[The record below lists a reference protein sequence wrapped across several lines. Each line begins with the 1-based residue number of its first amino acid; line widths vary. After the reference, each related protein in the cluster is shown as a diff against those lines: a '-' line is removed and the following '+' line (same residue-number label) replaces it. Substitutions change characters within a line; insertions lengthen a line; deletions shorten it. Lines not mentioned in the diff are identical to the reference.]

1 MHGRPEPKHLLDTLA
16 DQNIGNG
23 FILQPQA
30 GGATVVPQSS
40 ANSSSYERIL
50 MLTGPSSTGQTTSIV
65 LTASRLSGPNNPY
78 PGFPGPITGIIEFG
92 NGGQF
97 TKVEVDIPIGPFVG
111 DFQSATPAT
120 EPQDGGV
127 IVTVPTGVL
136 RVYARYDN
144 QLIQPVITALNPHS
158 PSPPQSLAQLYNAAH
173 PLSPVLILGPGGPIK
188 TPNGTIVP
196 PEPVQVKAM
205 AAFFS
210 RHTSKVYRT
219 QYCYAS
225 GLGGNPISV
234 GGVYF
239 CIPPFARSVKIL
251 RSPYTAPLTITLLDN
266 LGNFLEGPIT
276 VGPSLSP
283 TIPLV
288 GTETIVQVFTTG
300 TNIALL
306 ALCYEIGI

>member
-1 MHGRPEPKHLLDTLA
+1 MYGRPEPKHLLDTLA

-30 GGATVVPQSS
+30 GGATVIPQSS
-40 ANSSSYERIL
+40 ANSASYERIL

-65 LTASRLSGPNNPY
+65 LTASRIVGPNNPY
-78 PGFPGPITGIIEFG
+78 PGFPGPVTGIIEFG
-92 NGGQF
+92 NGGQV
-97 TKVEVDIPIGPFVG
+97 TRVEVDVPIGPFIG
-111 DFQSATPAT
+111 SFSQAAPAT

-144 QLIQPVITALNPHS
+144 LLIQPLINIL
-158 PSPPQSLAQLYNAAH
+158 PSQSLAQVYKL
-173 PLSPVLILGPGGPIK
+173 PFLGPGGPVVLP
-188 TPNGTIVP
+188 PNPPNPKPITIP

-219 QYCYAS
+219 QYCY
-225 GLGGNPISV
+225 V
-234 GGVYF
+234 GGQSLPLPIILGVVGQGF
-239 CIPPFARSVKIL
+239 CIPPFARSVKVLRYPITATLGMIL
-251 RSPYTAPLTITLLDN
+251 IDN
-266 LGNFLEGPIT
+266 RGYLLEGPFTIGS
-276 VGPSLSP
+276 GPSP

-288 GTETIVQVFTTG
+288 GTETIVGLQSSDKIT
-300 TNIALL
+300 LL